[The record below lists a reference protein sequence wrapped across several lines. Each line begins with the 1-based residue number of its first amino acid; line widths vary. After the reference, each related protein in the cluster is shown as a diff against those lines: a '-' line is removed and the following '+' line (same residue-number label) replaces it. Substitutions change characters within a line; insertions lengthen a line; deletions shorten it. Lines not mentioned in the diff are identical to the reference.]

1 MTIVPLGS
9 GGKRLVVCV
18 CVCVCVWCVER
29 VFVVVVVVFGGLVG
43 VAWNCFGIVCEG
55 LYGFGGCW

>member
-1 MTIVPLGS
+1 MLLVDILSCGGLLKSSVLFWVLGVL
-9 GGKRLVVCV
+9 GRLDEKRTCV
-18 CVCVCVWCVER
+18 R
-29 VFVVVVVVFGGLVG
+29 GGLVG